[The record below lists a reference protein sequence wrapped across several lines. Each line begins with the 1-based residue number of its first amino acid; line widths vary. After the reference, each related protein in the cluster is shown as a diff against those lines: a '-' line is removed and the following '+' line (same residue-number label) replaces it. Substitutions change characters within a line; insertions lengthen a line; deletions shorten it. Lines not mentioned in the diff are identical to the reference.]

1 MWTLVARLLV
11 AEYARDHVDTAAVD
25 PDTQQYDTWSLF
37 EFLLFAFS
45 IVRKFILWSKFPSVV
60 SSPVLMLFG
69 TQVLIT
75 SLIVSSYRRME
86 QICVTLSMA
95 MKHGMIT

>member
-37 EFLLFAFS
+37 
-45 IVRKFILWSKFPSVV
+45 
-60 SSPVLMLFG
+60 
-69 TQVLIT
+69 
-75 SLIVSSYRRME
+75 
-86 QICVTLSMA
+86 
-95 MKHGMIT
+95 